1 MKNGWTNIEENL
13 NIELEKIG
21 PLIENHDSF
30 PERTNVEFVQKLSD
44 GRMRMRVWERGVG
57 ITRACGSGACAVA
70 VAGARHGLINREV
83 EILLDGG
90 SLSIEIVTEEKG
102 ILKKESSGKNRVIM
116 TGPVTKS
123 FSGQLSDLLSQVEM
137 S

>member
-1 MKNGWTNIEENL
+1 
-13 NIELEKIG
+13 
-21 PLIENHDSF
+21 
-30 PERTNVEFVQKLSD
+30 
-44 GRMRMRVWERGVG
+44 MRMRVWERGAG

-70 VAGARHGLINREV
+70 VAGARHGFIDRKV

-90 SLSIEIVTEEKG
+90 SLWIEIVTNEKG
-102 ILKKESSGKNRVIM
+102 ILKKESSGNNRVIM
-116 TGPVTKS
+116 TGPATKS